1 MVKPIATV
9 LLVSLGAAAQDAQQ
23 IVRRSVERDILNWLR
38 ARDYTCIRQV
48 EEKKLQKNG
57 AVKETETLAYE
68 IMMLYG
74 EPYERLIRRNGQPL
88 PPEEEEKETGRV
100 NKLVEKRKNET
111 DERKA
116 NRLAEFEKRR
126 QKSREFLR
134 SVPDAFHFR
143 LVGDDRVA
151 ERDTWVIE
159 ATPDPAF
166 RPHNSDTKR
175 MTKFRGKLW
184 IAKADYE
191 WVRIEAESIENISF
205 GGILAR
211 LNKGAVIRFE
221 QTRVNNEIW
230 LPSLINI
237 RFDARLAL
245 VSSMRRALEITF
257 TDYRKFQ
264 SESRI
269 LSTSELP
276 EEGTL
281 KR

>member
-1 MVKPIATV
+1 
-9 LLVSLGAAAQDAQQ
+9 
-23 IVRRSVERDILNWLR
+23 
-38 ARDYTCIRQV
+38 
-48 EEKKLQKNG
+48 
-57 AVKETETLAYE
+57 
-68 IMMLYG
+68 
-74 EPYERLIRRNGQPL
+74 
-88 PPEEEEKETGRV
+88 
-100 NKLVEKRKNET
+100 
-111 DERKA
+111 
-116 NRLAEFEKRR
+116 
-126 QKSREFLR
+126 
-134 SVPDAFHFR
+134 
-143 LVGDDRVA
+143 
-151 ERDTWVIE
+151 
-159 ATPDPAF
+159 
-166 RPHNSDTKR
+166 

-269 LSTSELP
+269 VSTSELP